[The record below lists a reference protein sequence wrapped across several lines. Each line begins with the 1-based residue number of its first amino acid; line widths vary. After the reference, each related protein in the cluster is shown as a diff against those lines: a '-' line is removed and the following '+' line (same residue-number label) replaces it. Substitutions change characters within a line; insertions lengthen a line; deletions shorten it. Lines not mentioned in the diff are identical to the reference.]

1 MDTFF
6 IKIKRLVWGTIYTSK
21 GAGKKNNEETRSEEE
36 RFFKHDIVICSWINF
51 IMVEIICKY
60 YEIKFRSIIVT

>member
-6 IKIKRLVWGTIYTSK
+6 IKIKRLVWGTIYTSE

-36 RFFKHDIVICSWINF
+36 RFFKHAIAICSGINILLGLKLSAN
-51 IMVEIICKY
+51 IM
-60 YEIKFRSIIVT
+60 RLNLGQ